1 MKKETK
7 KESASASKASSTVP
21 QEQWDWYAGF
31 TKDGKMLTL
40 REYVKSNDV
49 CDLDELTE
57 DQVTQLTIRRIQA
70 QPKLDIV
77 RLRANA
83 HQRIDKD
90 IAIAHLQDEED
101 AAPFLRNIEKRIL
114 RELIPRARKQAKP

>member
-1 MKKETK
+1 MKKEGK
-7 KESASASKASSTVP
+7 KGSDSASKAAPTVP

-40 REYVKSNDV
+40 REYVKSSDV
-49 CDLDELTE
+49 CDVDELTE
-57 DQVTQLTIRRIQA
+57 DQLTQLTIRRIEA
-70 QPKLDIV
+70 QPRLDIV

-90 IAIAHLQDEED
+90 IAIAHLKDQED
-101 AAPFLRNIEKRIL
+101 TAPFLRNIEKRIL